1 MTARRFSRYA
11 PALLSAAALA
21 SPAALAAEEG
31 AAANPMAFRLAP
43 FVATLIA
50 FGIVYFILQ
59 AKVWPVILDLLQKR
73 EDKIRTD
80 IEEAERSRKRAEK
93 SLQEYES
100 ALADARNE
108 AAKMLEQ
115 ARSDQ
120 QKLTAELKAKTEQEI
135 NQMKDAARRDIE
147 AARKAAVT
155 EIYSHMAATATDIAG
170 KIIERELNPE
180 DHQRLVEESL
190 NQLQSVKAS

>member
-1 MTARRFSRYA
+1 MNAARTASILAIASLA
-11 PALLSAAALA
+11 PK
-21 SPAALAAEEG
+21 ALAAPAEEK
-31 AAANPMAFRLAP
+31 AVNPLSLELVP
-43 FVATLIA
+43 FVATLLA
-50 FGIVYFILQ
+50 FGIVYFIL
-59 AKVWPVILDLLQKR
+59 ATKVWPVILNLLQKR
-73 EDKIRTD
+73 EEKIRTD

-120 QKLTAELKAKTEQEI
+120 QKLAAELKARTEQEI
-135 NQMKDAARRDIE
+135 TQMKEAARRDID
-147 AARKAAVT
+147 AARKAAVS

-170 KIIERELNPE
+170 KIIERELNPD

-190 NQLQSVKAS
+190 NQLQTAQAN